1 MRKVILYI
9 AVSLDG
15 YIADKNCGVGWLSG
29 HDGEEPSGSYEA
41 FAETV
46 DTVVMGWNT
55 YEQIVTELSPEEWVY
70 AGMQSYI
77 VTHRKQTAK
86 EGILFTDET
95 PVSLLKRLKRE
106 EGKSIWVCGGANLA
120 QQAVAANLVDVY
132 RISIIPII
140 LGGGIRLFR
149 ETEREIPLKLASVQT
164 YGGIAE
170 LSYEKQG

>member
-15 YIADKNCGVGWLSG
+15 YIADKNGGVGWLSG

-86 EGILFTDET
+86 EGILFTDEN

-132 RISIIPII
+132 RISVIPII
-140 LGGGIRLFR
+140 LGGGIRLFG